1 MKLPEKHITYRWKI
15 ESKPEGGFIARA
27 DNPADTIEAATRE
40 EIEAKI
46 REKLAAMLGSDFSE
60 LDLSGLDL
68 TKPGTHVETHVE
80 KKFSFSLGETSPGTP
95 PDAPAPA
102 QRQDVSSGS
111 IEPVGGS
118 LLPSLWKA
126 AVLVGIAMIIWLLL
140 HKR

>member
-1 MKLPEKHITYRWKI
+1 MKLPEKHITYRWRI

-27 DNPADTIEAATRE
+27 DKPADTIEAATHE

-46 REKLAAMLGSDFSE
+46 REKLAAMLGPDFSE
-60 LDLSGLDL
+60 LDL
-68 TKPGTHVETHVE
+68 TQPGPHVETQVE
-80 KKFSFSLGETSPGTP
+80 KKFSFSLGEPSPGTP